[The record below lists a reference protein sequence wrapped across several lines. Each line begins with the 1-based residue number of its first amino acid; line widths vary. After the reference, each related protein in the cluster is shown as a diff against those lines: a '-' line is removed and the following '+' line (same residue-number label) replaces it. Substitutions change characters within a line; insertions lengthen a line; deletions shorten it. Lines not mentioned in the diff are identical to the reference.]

1 MRARFRGLVL
11 ALLMASLGGLSGPV
25 SAQETAGEPAPEVAA
40 PPPCGTQ
47 PIAIAR
53 MQWPSAALLAE
64 IHARILADQFGCAVR
79 VAPGDLAA
87 TASSMGATGQPAV
100 APEMWITR
108 ITDIWNPAIKAQ
120 KMRQAGQSYAETT
133 FEGWFIPDYVAQ
145 AHPDLKSAAQ
155 IKDQAGQL
163 GGGKKLRFLSCPA
176 DWGCAVINRNLLRAF
191 GLTGLVEV
199 IEPANRFELDQL
211 IAEAVGRNEAF
222 VFYYWQPNAVLNQ
235 FAFKPLDLGA
245 YDKDTFACLGRNS
258 CVSPT
263 PSAFP
268 PDPVVIALA
277 EWVFADAPRV
287 ASYFTRA
294 AMPLGEMNALLA
306 RLNEPG
312 MTVEAIADQF
322 VAERAEIW
330 KPWVDL
336 P

>member
-1 MRARFRGLVL
+1 MRVDFRGVIVALLLVL
-11 ALLMASLGGLSGPV
+11 AGPASGQEAAAEGGAAAVP
-25 SAQETAGEPAPEVAA
+25 AA

-64 IHARILADQFGCAVR
+64 IHARILSDQFGCAVR

-145 AHPDLKSAAQ
+145 SYPDLKSAAQ
-155 IKDQAGQL
+155 LKDQAAQL
-163 GGGKKLRFLSCPA
+163 GTGGKKVRFFTCPA
-176 DWGCAVINRNLLRAF
+176 DWGCAVINRNLLRAH
-191 GLTGLVEV
+191 GLAGVFDV
-199 IEPANRFELDQL
+199 VEPANRFELDQL
-211 IAEAVGRNEAF
+211 IAEAVGRNEPF
-222 VFYYWQPNAVLNQ
+222 VFYYWQPNAVLSQ
-235 FAFKPLDLGA
+235 FAFKALDLGP
-245 YDKDTFACLGRNS
+245 YDKDTFACLGRSS
-258 CVSPT
+258 CASPA
-263 PSAFP
+263 PSSFP

-294 AMPLGEMNALLA
+294 AMPLAEMDRLLA

-312 MTVEAIADQF
+312 MSVEVVADQF

-330 KPWVDL
+330 QAWVDL